1 MKKEYEQYIG
11 ELSASTS
18 HRLPLTHVRLWVNET
33 LKMHST
39 VKSRTRHPV
48 WNEDFRLTVHDYEH
62 QALRFIVYD
71 SDAFRRDD

>member
-1 MKKEYEQYIG
+1 M
-11 ELSASTS
+11 
-18 HRLPLTHVRLWVNET
+18 NET

-71 SDAFRRDD
+71 SDAFRRDDEIGR